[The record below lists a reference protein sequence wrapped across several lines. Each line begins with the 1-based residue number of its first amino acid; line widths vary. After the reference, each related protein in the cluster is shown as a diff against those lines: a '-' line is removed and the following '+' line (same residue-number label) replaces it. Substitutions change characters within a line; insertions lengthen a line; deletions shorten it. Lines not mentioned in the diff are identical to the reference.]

1 MEDARC
7 KIVCKQEFMAAP
19 APAKPIISEV
29 SIPRTLVWVNYCSLF
44 LLVLTFLLVVCL
56 TVCTMIVNYD
66 RLMAFW
72 DPSYAVQLLAEE
84 FQPEELTGFDLL
96 QRWLGELWHNIVNL
110 VSTGKRFRK

>member
-7 KIVCKQEFMAAP
+7 KIVCKQEFVAAP
-19 APAKPIISEV
+19 VPAKPIISEV

-44 LLVLTFLLVVCL
+44 LLVLMFLLVVFL
-56 TVCTMIVNYD
+56 MVCTMIVNYD

-72 DPSYAVQLLAEE
+72 DPSYVV
-84 FQPEELTGFDLL
+84 QPEEVQPEEMTGFDLL
-96 QRWLGELWHNIVNL
+96 QLWLGELWQNIVNL